1 MKLLEVSYITLIL
14 FISYIYNLYL
24 KSYILL
30 FITPFYY
37 DNIIISLLLLIQL
50 DNFHLYKEL
59 SDNTNED
66 KYIKIIKQ
74 QIEYI
79 NKYEI
84 DQIRKKWKYKKINR
98 SLSNLQDYC

>member
-1 MKLLEVSYITLIL
+1 MILEVSYITLIL

-30 FITPFYY
+30 FITPYYY
-37 DNIIISLLLLIQL
+37 DNIIIALIIIIQL
-50 DNFHLYKEL
+50 DNFQLYKEL
-59 SDNTNED
+59 SDNTKED

-84 DQIRKKWKYKKINR
+84 NKINEKWKYKKIHK
-98 SLSNLQDYC
+98 SLNNLQDYC

>member
-1 MKLLEVSYITLIL
+1 MILEVSYITFILIT
-14 FISYIYNLYL
+14 SYIYNLFL

-30 FITPFYY
+30 FIPHFYY
-37 DNIIISLLLLIQL
+37 DNIIIALLLLIQL

-79 NKYEI
+79 NKYEMERI
-84 DQIRKKWKYKKINR
+84 KEKCKYKKIHK
-98 SLSNLQDYC
+98 SLNNLDYAC

>member
-1 MKLLEVSYITLIL
+1 MILEVSYITFI
-14 FISYIYNLYL
+14 FIISYFYNLYL

-30 FITPFYY
+30 LIPSFYY
-37 DNIIISLLLLIQL
+37 NNIIISLLLLIQL

-84 DQIRKKWKYKKINR
+84 EQIKGKWKYKKIHK
-98 SLSNLQDYC
+98 SLNNLYDDC

>member
-50 DNFHLYKEL
+50 DNFHLYKEI

-98 SLSNLQDYC
+98 SLSNLHDYC